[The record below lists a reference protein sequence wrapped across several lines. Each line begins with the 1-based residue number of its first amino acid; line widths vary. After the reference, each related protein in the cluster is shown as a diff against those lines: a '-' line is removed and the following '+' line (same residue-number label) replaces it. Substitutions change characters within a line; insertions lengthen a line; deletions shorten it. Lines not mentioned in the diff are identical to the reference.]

1 VKRRVADSDRQRI
14 LIYFL
19 QKLALHFKNTKRVFG
34 DEKIRIIR
42 LICQNPCP
50 ITHYETQNMAGSKTG
65 SKNKK
70 ITPLMQQY
78 NATKAKHPDA
88 LLLFRVGDFYETFG
102 DDAVTAAGVLG
113 LTLTSRNNGG
123 DQTPLAGVPYHAL
136 DTYLPR
142 LVRAGY
148 RVAICEQL
156 EKPSKTKKI
165 VKRGVTEIV
174 TPGVTTDDNLL
185 DHNKNNFLAA
195 VHYGQ
200 KGHYGIAFLDIST
213 GELLV
218 SEGNE
223 QYTDKLLQSFNP
235 SEVLFSKAKAKN
247 FNSQFGGKLYTYPL
261 EDWIFQP
268 DYTREKLLTHFDV
281 PTLKGFGV
289 EEMECAQI
297 AAGAALHY
305 LATTENNN
313 LKHINSVSRI
323 RAEKYVWLDR
333 FTIRN
338 LELIYSAHESGTP
351 LVDVLDKTISPMG
364 GRLMKKW
371 VVLPL
376 LRKND
381 IESRLKTVEYLIKER
396 DTTDLLIKQI
406 RQIGDIERLVSKVP
420 MGKVNPREV
429 RQLGRS
435 LAAIE
440 PIKNMLAES
449 GHDNLVQMADRVN
462 LCLKI
467 REKIVTHLV
476 EDPPVNL
483 KKGGVMADG
492 IDEGLD
498 ELRDLVKNSK
508 DILLGIQQREA
519 KATGIAK
526 LKIGFN
532 NVFGYYLE
540 VTNKYKNLGLIPDNW
555 IRKQTLTNAERYI
568 TEELKELEVK
578 ILGAEEKM
586 LVLEEELFERLVAD
600 LADYI
605 VPIQQNGAIIA
616 QLDCLIAF
624 AEVALK
630 HEYCRPEM
638 HDGFSIDI
646 KEGRHPVI
654 EQQLPPDAPYVP
666 NDVYLDNDEQQIL
679 MITGP
684 NMSGKSA
691 VLRQAA
697 LICLMAQMGSFVPAK
712 SAKLG
717 IVDKVFTRVGASD
730 NISSGESTF
739 MVEMNETASIMN
751 NVSDRSL
758 ILLDEIGRGTST
770 YDGISI
776 AWSIAEYLHNNK
788 AAQPKTLFA
797 THYHELN
804 ELAAKFPRIKNF
816 NIAIKEVG
824 KKVIF
829 LRKLTPG
836 GSEHSFGIHVAAMAG
851 MPKSIVQRANEIL
864 AQLEQKRISG
874 TDIDQTLQKMPVQN
888 YQMNIFE
895 AVDPKFNRMMEV
907 FQKVDINTLT
917 PVEAL
922 LKLNELKNILG
933 E

>member
-1 VKRRVADSDRQRI
+1 
-14 LIYFL
+14 
-19 QKLALHFKNTKRVFG
+19 
-34 DEKIRIIR
+34 
-42 LICQNPCP
+42 
-50 ITHYETQNMAGSKTG
+50 
-65 SKNKK
+65 
-70 ITPLMQQY
+70 MQQY
-78 NATKAKHPDA
+78 YTTKAKHPDA

-102 DDAVTAAGVLG
+102 EDAVTAAGVLG
-113 LTLTSRNNGG
+113 ITLTSRNNGG
-123 DQTPLAGVPYHAL
+123 DQTPLAGVPYHSL
-136 DTYLPR
+136 ETYLPR

-156 EKPSKTKKI
+156 EKPGKTKKI
-165 VKRGVTEIV
+165 LKRGVTEIV
-174 TPGVTTDDNLL
+174 TPGVTTDDTLL
-185 DHNKNNFLAA
+185 DHTRNNYLAA
-195 VHYGQ
+195 VHYGR
-200 KGHYGIAFLDIST
+200 KGYFGLAFMDIST

-223 QYTDKLLQSFNP
+223 QYIDKMLQSFNP
-235 SEVLFSKAKAKN
+235 SEVLFSKIKAKDFNLN
-247 FNSQFGGKLYTYPL
+247 FGSKLYTYPL

-268 DYTREKLLTHFDV
+268 DYTREKLLEHFSV

-289 EEMECAQI
+289 EEMELAQV

-305 LATTENNN
+305 LATTENTN
-313 LKHINSVSRI
+313 LKHINNIGRI
-323 RAEKYVWLDR
+323 QQEKYVWLDR

-338 LELIYSAHESGTP
+338 LELIYSSHESGIP
-351 LVDVLDKTISPMG
+351 LVQILDKTISPMG
-364 GRLMKKW
+364 ARLMKKW

-376 LRKND
+376 LKKAD
-381 IESRLKTVEYLIKER
+381 IETRLKMVEYFIVQREA
-396 DTTDLLIKQI
+396 TDELIKQI

-420 MGKVNPREV
+420 LGKVNPREV

-435 LAAIE
+435 LTAIE
-440 PIKNMLAES
+440 PIRDLLAASE
-449 GHDNLVQMADRVN
+449 HPQLQQIADRIQ

-467 REKIVTHLV
+467 REKINTELL
-476 EDPPVNL
+476 ESPAVNL

-492 IDEGLD
+492 VDEELD
-498 ELRDLVKNSK
+498 ELRNIVQNSK
-508 DILLGIQQREA
+508 DILVGIQQAEA
-519 KATGIAK
+519 EKTGIAN

-540 VTNKYKNLGLIPDNW
+540 VTNKYKNQGLIPDNW
-555 IRKQTLTNAERYI
+555 IRKQTLTGSERYI
-568 TEELKELEVK
+568 TEELKVLEAK

-586 LVLEEELFERLVAD
+586 LVLEEQLFERLVVA
-600 LADYI
+600 LTDYI
-605 VPIQQNGAIIA
+605 EPIQQNAGIIA
-616 QLDCLIAF
+616 RLDCLIAF

-630 HEYCRPEM
+630 NNYCRPEM
-638 HDGFSIDI
+638 TDTFSIDI

-654 EQQLPPDAPYVP
+654 EQQLPVDAPYVP
-666 NDVYLDNDEQQIL
+666 NDVYLDNDEQQVL

-691 VLRQAA
+691 VLRQTA

-712 SAKLG
+712 SARLG
-717 IVDKVFTRVGASD
+717 VTDKVFTRVGASD

-776 AWSIAEYLHNNK
+776 AWSIAEYLHNHK
-788 AAQPKTLFA
+788 TARPKTLFA

-804 ELAAKFPRIKNF
+804 ELAHKFPRIKNYSV
-816 NIAIKEVG
+816 AIKEAG
-824 KKVIF
+824 NKIIF
-829 LRKLTPG
+829 LRKLIPG
-836 GSEHSFGIHVAAMAG
+836 GSQHSFGIHVAAMAG
-851 MPKSIVQRANEIL
+851 MPKSILKRAEEIL

-874 TDIDQTLQKMPVQN
+874 GDIDQTLQQMPAQN

-895 AVDPKFNRMMEV
+895 AVDPKFNKMMEI
-907 FQKVDINTLT
+907 FNKLDINTLT

-922 LKLNELKNILG
+922 LKLNELKGILA